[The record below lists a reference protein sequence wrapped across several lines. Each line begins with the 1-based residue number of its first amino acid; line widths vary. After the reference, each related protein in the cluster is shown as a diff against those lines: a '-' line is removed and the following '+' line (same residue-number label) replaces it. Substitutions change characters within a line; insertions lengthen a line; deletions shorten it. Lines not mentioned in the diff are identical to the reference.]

1 MHCQFY
7 ICAFSQEDTPSLRTV
22 DQQDPSS
29 LITTEVTTM
38 PSPAPQ
44 VLDQKE
50 EDSKRETVDEE

>member
-1 MHCQFY
+1 MTFP
-7 ICAFSQEDTPSLRTV
+7 QEETSSLRNV
-22 DQQDPSS
+22 DHPDPSP
-29 LITTEVTTM
+29 LTTAAEVAAL